1 MPKGDS
7 RYELSEYLLNKY
19 EELNGFKT
27 KKGRL
32 IKSKK
37 LLEIIID
44 QDDKIKYEEL
54 FLNQSKPNLQSKKVN
69 KNVKKVTEKEK
80 IDEKV
85 EDKNEETEEEK
96 IDEKVEDKNEETEEE
111 NKEKNEEENEE
122 ILDTKIKEDYQNLLN
137 EYNKL
142 KKIIESLEGKMK
154 EHEYYKQIYQCC
166 ICHGN

>member
-69 KNVKKVTEKEK
+69 KKVKKV
-80 IDEKV
+80 
-85 EDKNEETEEEK
+85 TEEEK
-96 IDEKVEDKNEETEEE
+96 IDEKVEDKNEE
-111 NKEKNEEENEE
+111 
-122 ILDTKIKEDYQNLLN
+122 
-137 EYNKL
+137 
-142 KKIIESLEGKMK
+142 
-154 EHEYYKQIYQCC
+154 
-166 ICHGN
+166 

>member
-69 KNVKKVTEKEK
+69 KKVKKVTEEEK

-96 IDEKVEDKNEETEEE
+96 IDEKVEDK
-111 NKEKNEEENEE
+111 NEE

>member
-85 EDKNEETEEEK
+85 EDKNEETEEE
-96 IDEKVEDKNEETEEE
+96 

>member
-69 KNVKKVTEKEK
+69 KKVKKVTEEEK

-96 IDEKVEDKNEETEEE
+96 IDEKVED
-111 NKEKNEEENEE
+111 KNEEENEE